1 MRLSAQAGASSF
13 LPLYA
18 LANLGAHVGFM
29 PLIVL
34 LLPRRVEALAPLGKV
49 ELLSW
54 LLLVGGIVASI
65 AHILAGHAG
74 DRWLARRGNRR
85 GLIALGLAALVGA
98 YGLLGLA
105 QDRLLLVIAVILFQA
120 ALNLMFAPL
129 GALLA
134 DHVEDRRKGLA
145 AGMLNLALPLSGL
158 VVTLLGLWSA
168 RDSALPFLVVA
179 LLITLMVAPVLL
191 AWPGGLKLHPDDRAA
206 VEKQAPARAD
216 LPRNFALAFAA
227 RLLVQ
232 LGAAVMLGYLYFYVE
247 SIAGATA
254 DFPPGNASRGVAH
267 LSLIATIASLLTG
280 LVAGQVSDMLNRR
293 RLPLVLAA
301 LVCAASL
308 GALATLDDWRA
319 IVIAYALFVAS
330 LTAFLSIDSAMVAQL
345 VGREPRRGAL
355 LGVMNLTNTLPAII
369 APGLTLAYG
378 ALVLSSRL
386 FDALLLTTA
395 AAALVAAALIA
406 RIRIA

>member
-1 MRLSAQAGASSF
+1 
-13 LPLYA
+13 
-18 LANLGAHVGFM
+18 
-29 PLIVL
+29 
-34 LLPRRVEALAPLGKV
+34 
-49 ELLSW
+49 
-54 LLLVGGIVASI
+54 
-65 AHILAGHAG
+65 
-74 DRWLARRGNRR
+74 
-85 GLIALGLAALVGA
+85 
-98 YGLLGLA
+98 
-105 QDRLLLVIAVILFQA
+105 
-120 ALNLMFAPL
+120 MFAPL
-129 GALLA
+129 GALLT
-134 DHVEDRRKGLA
+134 DHVEDSGKGLA

-158 VVTLLGLWSA
+158 VVTLLGLISA
-168 RDSALPFLVVA
+168 RDSVLPFLGVA
-179 LLITLMVAPVLL
+179 LLVASLVAPLLL
-191 AWPGGLKLHPDDRAA
+191 AWPSDLKLQPAIGDNAHSQAA
-206 VEKQAPARAD
+206 AKTD

-232 LGAAVMLGYLYFYVE
+232 LGGAVMLGYLYFYVE
-247 SIAGATA
+247 SIAASAA

-267 LSLIATIASLLTG
+267 LSLIATIISLVAG
-280 LVAGQVSDMLNRR
+280 LVAGHLSDVLNRR

-308 GALATLDDWRA
+308 GALAMLDDWRA
-319 IVIAYALFVAS
+319 IVIAYASFVAS

-369 APGLTLAYG
+369 APALTLAYG

-395 AAALVAAALIA
+395 AAALIAAGLIA